1 MCGLV
6 EPVSQRWCV
15 IVVHGVRHRCRVRRG
30 VAWRRAPHSVEH
42 VRVYEAVCMTA
53 RVHVSVSAVG
63 MCACVVQRT
72 K

>member
-1 MCGLV
+1 MCGLA
-6 EPVSQRWCV
+6 EPVKQRWCV
-15 IVVHGVRHRCRVRRG
+15 IVVPGVRHWCRVWRG
-30 VAWRRAPHSVEH
+30 VAWRRAPHRFEC

-53 RVHVSVSAVG
+53 RVHVSVLAVG